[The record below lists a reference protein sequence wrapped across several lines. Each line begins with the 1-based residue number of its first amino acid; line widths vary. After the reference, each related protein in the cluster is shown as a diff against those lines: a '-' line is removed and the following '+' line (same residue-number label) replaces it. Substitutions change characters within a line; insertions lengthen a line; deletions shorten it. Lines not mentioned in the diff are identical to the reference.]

1 MSEAYLF
8 AASQTGTPDTGTPDV
23 ALQDLLRKAGARPA
37 WLAEVHWLGAP
48 LPAAPEGRP
57 FFAWPDYPLL
67 PFFVLQSALRG
78 LQSGATD
85 LVALG
90 QSTGENA
97 AALLLGSPAAVGR
110 WNLPPLARL
119 SPLALPAAQPTAFLA
134 EALRA
139 ASGLLPED
147 ARLSLAC
154 LNGLPEIDPHSL
166 PEGLALL
173 LADEPAL
180 ARVALLVTELAA
192 TQQDF
197 ALLAGASEHGGLAFL
212 VERV

>member
-8 AASQTGTPDTGTPDV
+8 AASQTGAPDAASPDA

-57 FFAWPDYPLL
+57 FFAWPDHPLL

-90 QSTGENA
+90 QSAGENA

-119 SPLALPAAQPTAFLA
+119 SPLSVQSAQPAAFLA
-134 EALRA
+134 ETLCT
-139 ASGLLPED
+139 ASALLPED

-154 LNGLPEIDPHSL
+154 LGGLPEIDPHSL

-173 LADEPAL
+173 PAGEPAL
-180 ARVALLVTELAA
+180 ARVALLAA
-192 TQQDF
+192 AKQDF
-197 ALLAGASEHGGLAFL
+197 ALLAEATQSGGLAFL

>member
-8 AASQTGTPDTGTPDV
+8 AASQAAAPQA

-48 LPAAPEGRP
+48 LPDAPDGRP
-57 FFAWPDYPLL
+57 FFIWPDHPLL
-67 PFFVLQSALRG
+67 AFLILQSTLRG
-78 LQSGATD
+78 LQSGAAD

-90 QSTGENA
+90 QSGAENTI
-97 AALLLGSPAAVGR
+97 ALLLGSPAAVGR
-110 WNLPPLARL
+110 WNLPPLTRL
-119 SPLALPAAQPTAFLA
+119 SPLAVPPAPPAAFLA

-139 ASGLLPED
+139 ASAGLPED
-147 ARLSLAC
+147 ARLSLAS
-154 LNGLPEIDPHSL
+154 LGGLLDPGPQLL
-166 PEGLALL
+166 PEGLGL
-173 LADEPAL
+173 LATGETGL
-180 ARVALLVTELAA
+180 ARVARLAGELAA

-197 ALLAGASEHGGLAFL
+197 ALLAETTELAGLAFL

>member
-8 AASQTGTPDTGTPDV
+8 AASKAAAPDA

-48 LPAAPEGRP
+48 LPAAPEGWP

-78 LQSGATD
+78 LQSGAFD

-90 QSTGENA
+90 QSAGENA

-110 WNLPPLARL
+110 WNVPPLARL
-119 SPLALPAAQPTAFLA
+119 SPLSVQSTTPAAFLA

-139 ASGLLPED
+139 ASAFLPED

-154 LNGLPEIDPHSL
+154 LGGLPEVDPHSL

-180 ARVALLVTELAA
+180 ARVAHLSAELAA

-197 ALLAGASEHGGLAFL
+197 ALLAGAGERGGLAFL